1 MFIQTVFSG
10 VWFADY
16 KDYGVSV
23 MFPTLMDRPV
33 MVIYPAVGVWAINPD
48 TANVSL
54 A

>member
-10 VWFADY
+10 VWLPDY
-16 KDYGVSV
+16 KYYGVAV
-23 MFPTLMDRPV
+23 MLPTLMNCPV